1 MYATWYRNIIKH
13 TAKFT
18 GVAGEIEQ
26 VGVLIVT
33 HALVHLR
40 TTCQIKRS
48 VSTNKTN
55 DQINRIKLLDHD
67 LVKEFSFVQTWSRG
81 EKTVRFHRI
90 VTDVN
95 HGSRFADVR
104 FPRVPPSSSCSNT
117 TSGLAAVLIH
127 AKQKSCKNLQ
137 NTRVLLELL
146 VAIFYFERRVAT
158 RLEWQRGSSGN
169 EPIISILSCTHS
181 ELILFYR

>member
-1 MYATWYRNIIKH
+1 MYATWFRNIIKH

-40 TTCQIKRS
+40 TTCRIKRS

-81 EKTVRFHRI
+81 EKTVRCHRI

-104 FPRVPPSSSCSNT
+104 FLRVPPSSPCSST
-117 TSGLAAVLIH
+117 TSGVQLLSFMQNRKH
-127 AKQKSCKNLQ
+127 AKTAKILG
-137 NTRVLLELL
+137 
-146 VAIFYFERRVAT
+146 FY
-158 RLEWQRGSSGN
+158 
-169 EPIISILSCTHS
+169 
-181 ELILFYR
+181 